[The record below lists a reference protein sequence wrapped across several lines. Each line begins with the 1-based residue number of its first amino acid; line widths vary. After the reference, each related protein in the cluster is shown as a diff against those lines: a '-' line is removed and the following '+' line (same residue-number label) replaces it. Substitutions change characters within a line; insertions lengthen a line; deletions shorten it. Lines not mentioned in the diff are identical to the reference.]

1 MIKFYDM
8 SEITKTVSDVTRHD
22 VDNIM
27 KQNNFIYDTKDFE
40 DRFKRFT
47 GANYC
52 VGVSSGTSALHL
64 ALDFFNRK
72 HFIFSISNFS
82 NYINA

>member
-1 MIKFYDM
+1 M
-8 SEITKTVSDVTRHD
+8 SEITETVSDVTRHD

-52 VGVSSGTSALHL
+52 CLLYTSDA
-64 ALDFFNRK
+64 ADD
-72 HFIFSISNFS
+72 
-82 NYINA
+82 A